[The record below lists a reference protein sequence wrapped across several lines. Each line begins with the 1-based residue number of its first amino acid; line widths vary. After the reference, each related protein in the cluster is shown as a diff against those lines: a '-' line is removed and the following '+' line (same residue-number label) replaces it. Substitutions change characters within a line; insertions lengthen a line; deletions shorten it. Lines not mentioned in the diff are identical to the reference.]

1 MAKKYLSIEETANA
15 LGVEIDDVTRVRE
28 AGELRGFADR
38 GTWKFRAE
46 DVEEYQRSQQADS
59 SDDNPLNDDLLPI
72 PAGEFESEDVTSI
85 LDDDDD
91 VDAEQPTLV
100 QQSVDEPPLLDLTS
114 DSDVRLAVD
123 DALGVD
129 EDETSPPP
137 VSDTDSDVRLVADP
151 AQDDAGE
158 SDIRI
163 LDGDSTSDVQLEA
176 GLPAGAEPGSDSD
189 VKLVQSE
196 EEAAPAD
203 LAATSIEDPREID
216 GDLGM
221 TEVAE
226 DSGVFL
232 EMSDESGISLEAV
245 EGSGVSLEAD
255 EESSVSLEAAD
266 ESGISLESVES
277 GITLSDETIG
287 GSGIALDMGDE
298 NVDETQLEV
307 PVLADGS
314 ASTDFDMGDE
324 EDSATDTSVLLFDD
338 EDDADDYTDTV
349 VKKSDDIDVFEEFAE
364 GDEDELDVVDDDIFG
379 DDDEL
384 GDFDDVLDV
393 DDDDFADVDDEGY
406 DEPIASPIS
415 VTVAVEHEWGLGAFL
430 PLLAT
435 TGLMLFCG
443 IVLFELV
450 RSIWGQ
456 ADPNFSS
463 GLIESIGGLFGG

>member
-1 MAKKYLSIEETANA
+1 M
-15 LGVEIDDVTRVRE
+15 
-28 AGELRGFADR
+28 
-38 GTWKFRAE
+38 
-46 DVEEYQRSQQADS
+46 
-59 SDDNPLNDDLLPI
+59 
-72 PAGEFESEDVTSI
+72 
-85 LDDDDD
+85 
-91 VDAEQPTLV
+91 
-100 QQSVDEPPLLDLTS
+100 
-114 DSDVRLAVD
+114 RLAVD